1 MANHLGKAV
10 WRLSCVL
17 LCHHLHSP
25 IRCWTYRRRARLR
38 PQQCGS
44 ATGIRILG
52 GNLQGLAPVF
62 RFVSKQGNKLD
73 FKFDKSQCLSAKSI
87 FAIYVQNPQEI
98 GMCCDKK
105 L

>member
-1 MANHLGKAV
+1 GKSSRQS
-10 WRLSCVL
+10 RLEVE
-17 LCHHLHSP
+17 LCSILPSP
-25 IRCWTYRRRARLR
+25 TQSDQMLERSAPRALASAAMRFSYRRQDFRRQPA
-38 PQQCGS
+38 GS
-44 ATGIRILG
+44 PFVSRI
-52 GNLQGLAPVF
+52 
-62 RFVSKQGNKLD
+62 VSKQGNKLD

>member
-17 LCHHLHSP
+17 FCHHLHSP
-25 IRCWTYRRRARLR
+25 IRCWSYRRRARLR

-52 GNLQGLAPVF
+52 GNLQGLLSCL
-62 RFVSKQGNKLD
+62 VSYRNKGINLI
-73 FKFDKSQCLSAKSI
+73 LSLTSRSA
-87 FAIYVQNPQEI
+87 
-98 GMCCDKK
+98 
-105 L
+105 